1 MEDSLISS
9 IRICAWIF
17 FLKTLCQMSS
27 LNAAGHNEQIMK
39 NPKHKCYTTYIG
51 LNYKNQL
58 DLKYG
63 KLSNKNANNR

>member
-1 MEDSLISS
+1 
-9 IRICAWIF
+9 
-17 FLKTLCQMSS
+17 MSS
-27 LNAAGHNEQIMK
+27 LNSAGHNEQIMK

-63 KLSNKNANNR
+63 KFSNKNANNR